1 MELRT
6 ERERI
11 AHLLRR
17 FGLGASE
24 AEMDYYGQDGLKGA
38 IQKLLEYEKVE
49 EQEIP
54 GPEAFSGK
62 NGGIKPQSLRA
73 WWTQRILTTKR
84 PLVEKMTLFWHDHFA
99 TSVAKVDNA
108 LLMYGQN
115 ETLRANAT
123 GNFRTLLSEVSKDP
137 AMMFWLD
144 NQLNVAG
151 KPNENFG
158 REVMELFTLG
168 VGNYTEKD
176 VQEVARAFTGW
187 NYTQRRTRKAN
198 ENTIRGGRPV
208 FVFDESKHDAGV
220 KTILGKTGNFNG
232 DDVLDLLCDHPQ
244 TARYITQKMWTWFAY
259 PDPDTGLIDGLA
271 SKFKASGLD
280 IAVLLRAI
288 MEAPEFYSAKAGR
301 TVYKNPIDFT
311 IATLRQLGA
320 NGPIET
326 DADGAIKVGAV
337 RQIAVTN
344 QATKAMGMEILSPPD
359 VAGWEGGQAW
369 ISSATMVERIR
380 WADRIFA
387 APQPPAAPKAR
398 RVATV
403 NFPAA
408 KLFDSG
414 DPVDVARK
422 LCSVFDAYLPEA
434 KIQAVAEAVRAA
446 SGGMVTAQNANASAY
461 AGSRLI
467 FGSPEFQFC

>member
-6 ERERI
+6 ERDRI

-38 IQKLLEYEKVE
+38 IQKLLAYDQVE

-54 GPEAFSGK
+54 GPEAFAGK

-73 WWTQRILTTKR
+73 WWTHRILTTKR

-108 LLMYGQN
+108 LLMFGQN
-115 ETLRANAT
+115 ETLRENAT
-123 GNFRTLLSEVSKDP
+123 GSFRTLLSEVSKDP

-144 NQLNVAG
+144 NQLNIAG
-151 KPNENFG
+151 KPNENFA

-168 VGNYTEKD
+168 VGHYTEKD

-187 NYTQRRTRKAN
+187 NYTQRKGKRAN
-198 ENTIRGGRPV
+198 QNTIRGGRPV
-208 FVFDESKHDAGV
+208 FVFDESKHDAGA

-232 DDVLDLLCDHPQ
+232 DDVLGILCDHPQ
-244 TARYITQKMWTWFAY
+244 TSRYITQKLWTWFAY
-259 PDPDTGLIDGLA
+259 PNPDTGLIDGLA
-271 SKFKASGLD
+271 AKFRASDLD
-280 IAVLLRAI
+280 IGVLLRAI
-288 MEAPEFYSAKAGR
+288 MESPEFYSERAGW

-311 IATLRQLGA
+311 VSTLRQLGA
-320 NGPIET
+320 NTPVEM
-326 DADGAIKVGAV
+326 DAEGAIKAGTA
-337 RQIAVTN
+337 RQIAVTTT
-344 QATKAMGMEILSPPD
+344 ATKSMGMEILSPPD
-359 VAGWEGGQAW
+359 VAGWDGGAAW

-380 WADRIFA
+380 WADRLFA
-387 APQPPAAPKAR
+387 APALPAGQKGR
-398 RVATV
+398 RVATL
-403 NFPAA
+403 NFPSA
-408 KLFDSG
+408 KLFESG
-414 DPVDVARK
+414 EPMEVARK
-422 LCSVFDAYLPEA
+422 LCSIFDANLPEP
-434 KIQAVAEAVRAA
+434 KVRAVAEAVHRAA
-446 SGGMVTAQNANASAY
+446 GGNVTAQTANAAAY